1 MEKFSV
7 LEMGSH
13 TFRAMVCEGE
23 NNSFRVIL
31 RERRYVGLGNEI
43 DQEGFLT
50 DEGVQKALATLED
63 LLKSSSLMGA
73 QRHIL
78 IATGVIR
85 SIRNRESL
93 LRAIN
98 ERTDLLPR
106 VLSGEE
112 EAELSL
118 LGASFVLKKESE
130 ILVFDIGGGSTELGI
145 KSSHGSLFYSL
156 PLGCLLILR
165 EFLGCEREETLWEKM
180 RSKIKRELKER
191 LKSLFPVPPLT
202 LIGTGGTMVSLAA
215 LLKGIPLKDVDPEK
229 INGTSL
235 TVDELFRIKELL
247 FGLPLEERARLPGL
261 DRERAGPIMV
271 GLGILLEI
279 MEYFKRENCVVSFGD
294 LMEGVALKYIGEG

>member
-23 NNSFRVIL
+23 DKGFRVLL
-31 RERRYVGLGNEI
+31 RERRYVGLAKEI

-50 DEGVQKALATLED
+50 DAGVQKALSTLED
-63 LLKSSSLMGA
+63 LLKISSLMGT

-78 IATGVIR
+78 VATGVIR
-85 SIRNRESL
+85 SIRNQKTL

-98 ERTDLLPR
+98 ERAGLLPR

-130 ILVFDIGGGSTELGI
+130 ILVLDIGGGSTELGI
-145 KSSHGSLFYSL
+145 KSSHGSFFSSL

-165 EFLGCEREETLWEKM
+165 EFLG
-180 RSKIKRELKER
+180 
-191 LKSLFPVPPLT
+191 
-202 LIGTGGTMVSLAA
+202 
-215 LLKGIPLKDVDPEK
+215 
-229 INGTSL
+229 
-235 TVDELFRIKELL
+235 
-247 FGLPLEERARLPGL
+247 
-261 DRERAGPIMV
+261 
-271 GLGILLEI
+271 
-279 MEYFKRENCVVSFGD
+279 
-294 LMEGVALKYIGEG
+294 